1 MFQVRKYASIQKGI
15 LIISL
20 QLRSGFYEFL
30 SSLVAFVFCK
40 ILYES
45 ASHFLR
51 GKS

>member
-40 ILYES
+40 ILYKS
-45 ASHFLR
+45 ASHFFAR
-51 GKS
+51 

>member
-20 QLRSGFYEFL
+20 QLWSGFYEF
-30 SSLVAFVFCK
+30 VFCK
-40 ILYES
+40 NLYKS